1 MRRGFFYG
9 WVIVATLFVV
19 NFATHSAGNMNL
31 GLFVISMSDEIGIS
45 CGIFDRLTTSRTLAA
60 GLASITVPSRRH
72 QARHLLLVDERPFDR
87 LRTGFMEA
95 GKQRLSRDT
104 TRDATRQEIDDLKR
118 ESTDLKVLVAEFV
131 P

>member
-72 QARHLLLVDERPFDR
+72 QARQLLLVDERPFDR
-87 LRTGFMEA
+87 IRFDALENTVIRNMRKVIRRSRA
-95 GKQRLSRDT
+95 QRCKCDMI
-104 TRDATRQEIDDLKR
+104 QG
-118 ESTDLKVLVAEFV
+118 
-131 P
+131 